1 MRWDSLFGRVA
12 SYRSHPLMRKAALV
26 VGVVVAAKLAA
37 HWLGWEII
45 SLNPLFSGIVAA
57 NVFLMGFL
65 LSGVL
70 ADYKES
76 ERLPGELAASIETI
90 TDEVETLWETKQV
103 AVSRDCLSHMLTLAD
118 SINLWFRKK
127 RSTAIIMGQIAKL
140 NHYFAEFDSHLPANF
155 IVRLKQE
162 QSSLRR
168 MLIRIH
174 TIRETSFI
182 PSGYVISETITL
194 LLVAGLILAKIDPFY
209 ESLFFVG
216 LITFLFSF
224 LGLLI
229 RDLDNP
235 FGYYDTASSEDVS
248 LKPLEDTALRLRNAA
263 RDHRAS
269 M

>member
-12 SYRSHPLMRKAALV
+12 SYKSHPLMRKAALV

-90 TDEVETLWETKQV
+90 TDEVETLWETKRV
-103 AVSRDCLSHMLTLAD
+103 AVSRDCRRHLLTLVD

-127 RSTAIIMGQIAKL
+127 QSTTGTK
-140 NHYFAEFDSHLPANF
+140 
-155 IVRLKQE
+155 
-162 QSSLRR
+162 
-168 MLIRIH
+168 
-174 TIRETSFI
+174 
-182 PSGYVISETITL
+182 
-194 LLVAGLILAKIDPFY
+194 
-209 ESLFFVG
+209 
-216 LITFLFSF
+216 
-224 LGLLI
+224 
-229 RDLDNP
+229 
-235 FGYYDTASSEDVS
+235 
-248 LKPLEDTALRLRNAA
+248 
-263 RDHRAS
+263 
-269 M
+269 